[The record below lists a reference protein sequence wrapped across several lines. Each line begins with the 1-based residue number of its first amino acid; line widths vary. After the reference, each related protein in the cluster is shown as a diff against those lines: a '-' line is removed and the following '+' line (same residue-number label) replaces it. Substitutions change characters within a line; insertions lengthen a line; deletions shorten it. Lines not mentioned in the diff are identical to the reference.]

1 MRTDARCYG
10 VTLGAWT
17 LGLATFLAV
26 AGRGGGGGSPW
37 TGMSRAPALAC
48 FAMILACFPAGLGV
62 GARVLATP
70 SSFIREG
77 IKLTLASVTLMA
89 VAFVVIQYV
98 APIALANGRIP
109 GEGSTIEPRELT
121 LPELREHGRRVVR
134 TAESGPDSDLVAWLA
149 ANTFAFEHERRLAH
163 SSLPF
168 FLTWVGALAG
178 YWAARIRHRQFR
190 VAQLLTMGLF
200 IVVSMYLGG
209 ENGYELVAMRMAGP
223 AYFAAWFIVFVPA
236 LLGLGLGWPTL
247 VSVYTAGAA
256 DPAGA
261 ADSVPETLPA

>member
-1 MRTDARCYG
+1 MNLLRRYIL
-10 VTLGAWT
+10 TLAGWT

-26 AGRGGGGGSPW
+26 AGMEGGGGGLW
-37 TGMSRAPALAC
+37 TGMSRVPALAC
-48 FAMILACFPAGLGV
+48 FAMILACFPAGLSV
-62 GARVLATP
+62 GADVLASP

-77 IKLTLASVTLMA
+77 IKLTLASVALIA
-89 VAFVVIQYV
+89 VAFAVIQYV
-98 APIALANGRIP
+98 APTVLANGRMP

-134 TAESGPDSDLVAWLA
+134 VAEGGPNSDLDAWLT

-178 YWAARIRHRQFR
+178 YWAARIRHPQFR
-190 VAQLLTMGLF
+190 AAQLLTMGLF
-200 IVVSMYLGG
+200 ILVSMYLGG
-209 ENGYELVAMRMAGP
+209 ENGYELIAMRMAGQ

-247 VSVYTAGAA
+247 VSVYT
-256 DPAGA
+256 
-261 ADSVPETLPA
+261 DSE